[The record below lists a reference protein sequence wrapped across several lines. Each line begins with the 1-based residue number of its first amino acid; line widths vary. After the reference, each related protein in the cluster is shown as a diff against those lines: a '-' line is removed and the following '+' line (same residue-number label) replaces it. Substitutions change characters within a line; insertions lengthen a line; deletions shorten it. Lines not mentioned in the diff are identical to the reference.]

1 MDILNAVRGVLFGA
15 AVGDALGVPVEFTD
29 REELRGRPVADLAG
43 GGVHGQPV
51 GTFSDDASLTFC
63 LAEALTVDFDLKNVA
78 KNFVEWLNRGYWTA
92 GGAVFDVGRGTLK
105 AIHNL
110 HDGVDPESA
119 GGKGPYDNGNGSL
132 MRISPLAFYIRKM
145 PVRDRFDIV
154 KKVSSITH
162 GHIRS
167 VIACFCYLEFMLQI
181 LDAKNIFDAYKGMQ
195 LSVSDFL
202 ESLAID
208 RSEISLFDGVLKHD
222 IYELPE
228 DRIDSGGYVVS
239 TLEASIWCLLTTG
252 NYREAVIKAVNLG
265 DDTDTTGCVAGA
277 AAGLYYGYGGIP
289 EEWVGKIAKRGEIDN
304 LAERLY
310 IKIEN
315 V

>member
-1 MDILNAVRGVLFGA
+1 MDILNAVRGTLFGA
-15 AVGDALGVPVEFTD
+15 AVGDALGVPVEFTE
-29 REELRGRPVADLAG
+29 REELRKTPVTDLVG

-63 LAEALTVDFDLKNVA
+63 LAEALTVDFDLQNVA
-78 KNFVEWLNRGYWTA
+78 KNFVEWLNNGYWA
-92 GGAVFDVGRGTLK
+92 VDGKVFDVGRGTLK

-110 HDGVDPESA
+110 YNGVAPESA
-119 GGKGPYDNGNGSL
+119 GGRSPHDNGNGSL

-181 LDAKNIFDAYKGMQ
+181 LDGKNIFDAYKSMQ
-195 LSVSDFL
+195 VSVPDFL
-202 ESLAID
+202 ESLSID
-208 RSEISLFDGVLKHD
+208 PSEIGLFDRLLKHN
-222 IYELPE
+222 ICELPE
-228 DRIDSGGYVVS
+228 DRIDSGGYVIS
-239 TLEASIWCLLTTG
+239 TLEASMWCLLTTG
-252 NYREAVIKAVNLG
+252 SYREAVIKAVNLG

-289 EEWVGKIAKRGEIDN
+289 EEWVGNIAKRGEIDD
-304 LAERLY
+304 LAQRLY
-310 IKIEN
+310 QKYFS
-315 V
+315 